1 MSSNEVAEIFMLFA
15 NHQKKDSFESAR
27 FLYFLCFKKKLK
39 DDIPEEFSHHIN
51 SIIATS
57 RTLLSRK

>member
-27 FLYFLCFKKKLK
+27 FLYFLCFIKLK
-39 DDIPEEFSHHIN
+39 DDIPEEFSHHVN

-57 RTLLSRK
+57 RTLLSIK